1 MSANQLIGRCQNSGK
16 ASRPHLGPNSIN
28 MHGNGSNP
36 FLFSEK
42 LVFEREHFTIFDVSD
57 EIDDDFALRDE
68 K

>member
-28 MHGNGSNP
+28 MHGNGSNS

-42 LVFEREHFTIFDVSD
+42 LVLKESILLFLMFQTKLTMI
-57 EIDDDFALRDE
+57 LL
-68 K
+68 